1 MHADIAMTANTHT
14 EESTAFTFE
23 GPEKTLEMQCEAG
36 VGVEGGFRV
45 ISPQLWDQVLL
56 AAKCE
61 VLEYSHN
68 E

>member
-1 MHADIAMTANTHT
+1 MHADIAMTADNQN
-14 EESTAFTFE
+14 EQSADFTFE

-36 VGVEGGFRV
+36 VGAEGGFRV

-61 VLEYSHN
+61 VLEHSHN